1 MFGISFCITCYDS
14 VEIRIHPQLLHGMWI
29 ILSKRIWKD
38 IIPVKYSTVLGDYLN
53 IFLNISN
60 KY

>member
-1 MFGISFCITCYDS
+1 MWYAY
-14 VEIRIHPQLLHGMWI
+14 QLHGMLT
-29 ILSKRIWKD
+29 ILSKKIWKD

-60 KY
+60 EY